1 VAHPLPPRALALRLL
16 LSLLAVVAAGWLL
29 VGWHDERLQTQGIL
43 LLAEQPA
50 RPAEAIERFR
60 GAQLFSASLQPQLFE
75 ASAVYLLG
83 DRTRAT
89 GDLRQLLVREPR
101 NRTGWLLLGNWLLT
115 DDPPAAEAAFRQAS
129 ALDGEV
135 PPLGK

>member
-1 VAHPLPPRALALRLL
+1 MAHPLPPRALALRLL
-16 LSLLAVVAAGWLL
+16 LSLFAVAAVGWLL
-29 VGWHDERLQTQGIL
+29 VSWHDERLQTEGIL

-60 GAQLFSASLQPQLFE
+60 DAQLLSASLQPQLFE
-75 ASAVYLLG
+75 ASAVFLLG
-83 DRTRAT
+83 DRARAIA
-89 GDLRQLLVREPR
+89 DLRRLLGREPR

-115 DDPPAAEAAFRQAS
+115 DDPPGAEAAFRRAA

-135 PPLGK
+135 PPLER